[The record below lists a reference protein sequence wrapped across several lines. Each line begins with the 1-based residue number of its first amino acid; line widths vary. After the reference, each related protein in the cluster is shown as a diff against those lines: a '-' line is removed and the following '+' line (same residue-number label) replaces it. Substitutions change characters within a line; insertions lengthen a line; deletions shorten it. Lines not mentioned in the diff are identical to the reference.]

1 MVMARK
7 NILALHQQQ
16 WVIQVIVILTNM
28 RIKQRVPTNIQT
40 QICIHNQW
48 KIMVKVSIIKQKI
61 IGNNYKLI

>member
-1 MVMARK
+1 MKIKIMVMARK

-40 QICIHNQW
+40 QICIHNQ
-48 KIMVKVSIIKQKI
+48 
-61 IGNNYKLI
+61 